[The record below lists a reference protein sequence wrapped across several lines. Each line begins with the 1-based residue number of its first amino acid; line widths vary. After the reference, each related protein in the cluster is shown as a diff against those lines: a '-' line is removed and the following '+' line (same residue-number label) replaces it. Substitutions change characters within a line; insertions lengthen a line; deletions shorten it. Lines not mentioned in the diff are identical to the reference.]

1 MQTSRLLPEEGS
13 ANPPGGTHLLWYAGY
28 YCRIRLGGAYF
39 FDCFLLFY
47 IAYKRPQAAFFAGR
61 EPPETE
67 EKLLQR
73 ILNADIVDITT
84 IDGGFIY
91 AEKKMLENGSCR
103 VSFYSYDCETSI
115 STPIT
120 RGEYVSCKFGQN
132 GSRIA
137 DELGQKGEFIFAQP
151 TRFFNNCT
159 VTLDRAGTFSL
170 FTPEG
175 SCVRRYEF
183 TYQGAPVCNPVAY
196 EKSLWCVV
204 PERDAII
211 NYSIDEARV
220 LLRIGGGA
228 QSAFSYPTS
237 ITLLGG
243 SIFVCNRD
251 SHKIRTVQINNSTY
265 AINDYRTFNEPV
277 YKYFRVGSR
286 EYALLDSGVYEI

>member
-1 MQTSRLLPEEGS
+1 MYQ
-13 ANPPGGTHLLWYAGY
+13 
-28 YCRIRLGGAYF
+28 
-39 FDCFLLFY
+39 
-47 IAYKRPQAAFFAGR
+47 RPQAAFFAEQR
-61 EPPETE
+61 PSETE

-73 ILNADIVDITT
+73 ILNADIADIAP

-91 AEKKMLENGSCR
+91 AEKKILESGACKI
-103 VSFYSYDCETSI
+103 SFYSYDCETGI
-115 STPIT
+115 AAPIT
-120 RGEYVSCKFGQN
+120 RGEYVSFKFGRN

-137 DELGQKGEFIFAQP
+137 DELGQRGEFIFAQP
-151 TRFFNNCT
+151 TRFFNNCS
-159 VTLDRAGTFSL
+159 VTLDRVGTFSL
-170 FTPEG
+170 FSPEG

-204 PERDAII
+204 PERNAII

-265 AINDYRTFNEPV
+265 AINDYRTFSEPV
-277 YKYFRVGSR
+277 YKYFRVGGR

>member
-1 MQTSRLLPEEGS
+1 MCP
-13 ANPPGGTHLLWYAGY
+13 
-28 YCRIRLGGAYF
+28 
-39 FDCFLLFY
+39 
-47 IAYKRPQAAFFAGR
+47 
-61 EPPETE
+61 
-67 EKLLQR
+67 
-73 ILNADIVDITT
+73 
-84 IDGGFIY
+84 
-91 AEKKMLENGSCR
+91 
-103 VSFYSYDCETSI
+103 
-115 STPIT
+115 
-120 RGEYVSCKFGQN
+120 VSCKFGQN

-159 VTLDRAGTFSL
+159 VTLDRAATFSL

-237 ITLLGG
+237 ITLIRGN
-243 SIFVCNRD
+243 IYVCNRD
-251 SHKIRTVQINNSTY
+251 SHKIRTVQIGNSTY
-265 AINDYRTFNEPV
+265 AIDDYRTFNEPV

>member
-1 MQTSRLLPEEGS
+1 M
-13 ANPPGGTHLLWYAGY
+13 
-28 YCRIRLGGAYF
+28 
-39 FDCFLLFY
+39 
-47 IAYKRPQAAFFAGR
+47 
-61 EPPETE
+61 
-67 EKLLQR
+67 QR
-73 ILNADIVDITT
+73 ILNADIVDITP

-159 VTLDRAGTFSL
+159 VTLDRAGIFSL

-183 TYQGAPVCNPVAY
+183 TYQGARRATPLHMKNR
-196 EKSLWCVV
+196 S
-204 PERDAII
+204 
-211 NYSIDEARV
+211 
-220 LLRIGGGA
+220 GA
-228 QSAFSYPTS
+228 LCRSAT
-237 ITLLGG
+237 
-243 SIFVCNRD
+243 R
-251 SHKIRTVQINNSTY
+251 
-265 AINDYRTFNEPV
+265 
-277 YKYFRVGSR
+277 
-286 EYALLDSGVYEI
+286 

>member
-1 MQTSRLLPEEGS
+1 M
-13 ANPPGGTHLLWYAGY
+13 
-28 YCRIRLGGAYF
+28 
-39 FDCFLLFY
+39 
-47 IAYKRPQAAFFAGR
+47 
-61 EPPETE
+61 
-67 EKLLQR
+67 QR
-73 ILNADIVDITT
+73 ILNADIVDITP

-175 SCVRRYEF
+175 SCVRRYEI
-183 TYQGAPVCNPVAY
+183 TYQGAPACNPVAY

-237 ITLLGG
+237 ITLIRGN
-243 SIFVCNRD
+243 IYVCNRD
-251 SHKIRTVQINNSTY
+251 SHKIRTVQIGNNTY
-265 AINDYRTFNEPV
+265 AIDDYRTFNEPV

>member
-1 MQTSRLLPEEGS
+1 M
-13 ANPPGGTHLLWYAGY
+13 
-28 YCRIRLGGAYF
+28 
-39 FDCFLLFY
+39 
-47 IAYKRPQAAFFAGR
+47 
-61 EPPETE
+61 
-67 EKLLQR
+67 QR
-73 ILNADIVDITT
+73 ILNADIVDITP

-183 TYQGAPVCNPVAY
+183 TYQGAPACNPVAY

-228 QSAFSYPTS
+228 QSAGTS
-237 ITLLGG
+237 MSATATRTRYARCKSATTPMPSTTTAHSTSLYTNISESGAENTL
-243 SIFVCNRD
+243 C
-251 SHKIRTVQINNSTY
+251 ST
-265 AINDYRTFNEPV
+265 
-277 YKYFRVGSR
+277 R
-286 EYALLDSGVYEI
+286 EYTKYKKAPSRHYRR

>member
-1 MQTSRLLPEEGS
+1 
-13 ANPPGGTHLLWYAGY
+13 
-28 YCRIRLGGAYF
+28 
-39 FDCFLLFY
+39 
-47 IAYKRPQAAFFAGR
+47 
-61 EPPETE
+61 
-67 EKLLQR
+67 
-73 ILNADIVDITT
+73 
-84 IDGGFIY
+84 
-91 AEKKMLENGSCR
+91 MLENGSCR

-211 NYSIDEARV
+211 RRSPRSAQNRRRSAERVFVSDEHNSYSREHLCLQPRLAQDTHGANRQQHLCHRRLPHIQRACIQLFQSREQRIRSAR
-220 LLRIGGGA
+220 L
-228 QSAFSYPTS
+228 
-237 ITLLGG
+237 G
-243 SIFVCNRD
+243 SI
-251 SHKIRTVQINNSTY
+251 
-265 AINDYRTFNEPV
+265 
-277 YKYFRVGSR
+277 
-286 EYALLDSGVYEI
+286 